1 MGIIKAAIN
10 TVGGA
15 LADSWLEVIEP
26 SDMDSTTVMCPG
38 ISKARNDKRNT
49 NTKGTANNI
58 SNGSIVHVYDNQM
71 MLLIDG
77 GAIVDYTAEPGYFE
91 VKNSAQPSL
100 FNGQFGDSLKE
111 AFNRFKFS
119 GVTPTAQRV
128 VYINLK
134 PLEGIK
140 YGTKTP
146 INYYD
151 ANYDI
156 DVNVRAFGKFS
167 LEINDPLTFYKKI
180 IPTSDVTN
188 MRPVDMEY
196 LANQRWDSEFLMA
209 LQEAL
214 TNLSAQGVRISQ
226 IGMYNSK
233 LVEALKVALKDT
245 WSNKRGITLSEV
257 GITVSYDEETKE
269 LLKERN
275 KVAMFNNPGMR
286 ETMMQ
291 KNISEG
297 IRDAGSNANGSMA
310 GFMGMGMGMNFAGG
324 FMGNASNTNMQQMQM
339 QQQQQQQ
346 QQQQMLQQQQAE
358 LEAQKA
364 KFEAEK
370 AAQAQAQAQQQAA
383 PAPTAGGWDCECGKK
398 GNKGKFC
405 AECGKPKPADDG
417 SWKCSCGAVN
427 KGKFC
432 AECGAKRP
440 APKPKKIVCDKCGY
454 EPDMSQPIPKFCP
467 ECGDPI
473 NEADFA

>member
-1 MGIIKAAIN
+1 MGIIKAAMN

-38 ISKARNDKRNT
+38 VSKARNDKRNT

-58 SNGSIVHVYDNQM
+58 SNGSIIHVYDNQM

-134 PLEGIK
+134 PMEGIK

-167 LEINDPLTFYKKI
+167 LEISDPLRFYKTI

-188 MRPVDMEY
+188 MRPVDMET
-196 LANQRWDSEFLMA
+196 LTNQRWDSEFLTA
-209 LQEAL
+209 LQQAL
-214 TNLSAQGVRISQ
+214 TELSAQGVRISQ

-233 LVEALKVALKDT
+233 LVETLKVVLKDT
-245 WSNKRGITLSEV
+245 WNDRRGIELCEV

-275 KVAMFNNPGMR
+275 KVAMFNNPSMR
-286 ETMMQ
+286 ETMVQ

-297 IRDAGSNANGSMA
+297 LKDAGSNANGAMA

-324 FMGNASNTNMQQMQM
+324 YMNNASNANMQQMQM
-339 QQQQQQQ
+339 QQQQPQPQYQQPGQQQ
-346 QQQQMLQQQQAE
+346 PYTQPTPQPQQT
-358 LEAQKA
+358 
-364 KFEAEK
+364 
-370 AAQAQAQAQQQAA
+370 AAAA
-383 PAPTAGGWDCECGKK
+383 AGGWTCECGKA
-398 GNKGKFC
+398 GNTGKFC
-405 AECGKPKPADDG
+405 AECGKPKPIPVQSG
-417 SWKCSCGAVN
+417 SWTCSCGAVN
-427 KGKFC
+427 TGKFC
-432 AECGAKRP
+432 AECGNPRP
-440 APKPKKIVCDKCGY
+440 ADKPKKIKCDKCGY
-454 EPDMSQPIPKFCP
+454 EPDMSKPIPKFCP

-473 NEADFA
+473 NEADFV

>member
-10 TVGGA
+10 TVGGS

-26 SDMDSTTVMCPG
+26 SDMDATTVMCPG
-38 ISKARNDKRNT
+38 ISKARDDKRNT

-58 SNGSIVHVYDNQM
+58 SNGSIIHVYDNQM

-77 GAIVDYTAEPGYFE
+77 GAIIDYTAEPGYFE
-91 VKNSAQPSL
+91 VKNSSQPSL
-100 FNGQFGDSLKE
+100 FNGQFGDSIKE

-167 LEINDPLTFYKKI
+167 LEINDPIVFYKTI

-214 TNLSAQGVRISQ
+214 TTLSAQGVRISQ

-233 LVEALKVALKDT
+233 LVEALKTALKDT

-275 KVAMFNNPGMR
+275 KVAMFNNPSMR
-286 ETMMQ
+286 ETLVQ

-297 IRDAGSNANGSMA
+297 LKDAGSNAGGAMNG
-310 GFMGMGMGMNFAGG
+310 FLGMGMGMNFAGG
-324 FMGNASNTNMQQMQM
+324 YMNNASNANMQQMQM

-346 QQQQMLQQQQAE
+346 QQMQQPMQQMQQHAPQPVAAPQA
-358 LEAQKA
+358 
-364 KFEAEK
+364 
-370 AAQAQAQAQQQAA
+370 AA
-383 PAPTAGGWDCECGKK
+383 PAADGWTCECGKT

-405 AECGKPKPADDG
+405 ADCGKPKPAPAA
-417 SWKCSCGAVN
+417 SNTWTCSCGATN
-427 KGKFC
+427 TGKFC

-440 APKPKKIVCDKCGY
+440 DAKPKKIKCDKCGY

-473 NEADFA
+473 NEADLV

>member
-1 MGIIKAAIN
+1 MGIIKAAVN

-26 SDMDSTTVMCPG
+26 SDMDATTVMCPG

-167 LEINDPLTFYKKI
+167 LEINDPLRFYKTI

-214 TNLSAQGVRISQ
+214 TTLSAQGVRISQ

-233 LVEALKVALKDT
+233 LVEALKTALKDT
-245 WSNKRGITLSEV
+245 WSDKRGITLSEV
-257 GITVSYDEETKE
+257 GITVSYDDETKE

-286 ETMMQ
+286 ETMVQ

-297 IRDAGSNANGSMA
+297 LRDAGSNSNGAMA
-310 GFMGMGMGMNFAGG
+310 GFMGMGMGMNFGGG
-324 FMGNASNTNMQQMQM
+324 FMNNASNANLQQMQM
-339 QQQQQQQ
+339 QQQQQQV
-346 QQQQMLQQQQAE
+346 QQQMQQPVMQQPAP
-358 LEAQKA
+358 QP
-364 KFEAEK
+364 
-370 AAQAQAQAQQQAA
+370 QAQPAPQPSA
-383 PAPTAGGWDCECGKK
+383 PAANDGWTCECGKS

-405 AECGKPKPADDG
+405 AECGKPKPAPAE
-417 SWKCSCGAVN
+417 SNTWTCSCGATN
-427 KGKFC
+427 TGKFC

-440 APKPKKIVCDKCGY
+440 APKPKKIKCDKCGY

>member
-1 MGIIKAAIN
+1 MGIIRAAIN
-10 TVGGA
+10 TVGGS

-26 SDMDSTTVMCPG
+26 SDMDATTVMCPG
-38 ISKARNDKRNT
+38 ISKARNDRRNT
-49 NTKGTANNI
+49 NTKGTSNTI
-58 SNGSIVHVYDNQM
+58 SNGSIIHVYDNQM

-91 VKNSAQPSL
+91 VKNSSLPSL

-167 LEINDPLTFYKKI
+167 LEINDPLRFYKTI

-214 TNLSAQGVRISQ
+214 TTLSAQGVRISQ

-233 LVEALKVALKDT
+233 LVEALKTALKDT

-257 GITVSYDEETKE
+257 GITVSYDDETKE

-286 ETMMQ
+286 ETMVQ

-297 IRDAGSNANGSMA
+297 LRDAGSNSNGAMA
-310 GFMGMGMGMNFAGG
+310 GFMGMGMGMNFGGG
-324 FMGNASNTNMQQMQM
+324 FMNNASNANLQQMQM
-339 QQQQQQQ
+339 QQQQQQV
-346 QQQQMLQQQQAE
+346 QQQMQQPVMQQPAPQPQQQPAPQP
-358 LEAQKA
+358 
-364 KFEAEK
+364 
-370 AAQAQAQAQQQAA
+370 AA
-383 PAPTAGGWDCECGKK
+383 PAANGWDCDCGKK
-398 GNKGKFC
+398 GNTGKFC
-405 AECGKPKPADDG
+405 AECGKPKPVPVE
-417 SWKCSCGAVN
+417 SNTWTCSCGATN
-427 KGKFC
+427 TGKFC

>member
-10 TVGGA
+10 TVGGS

-26 SDMDSTTVMCPG
+26 SDMDATTVMCPG
-38 ISKARNDKRNT
+38 ISKARDDKRNT

-58 SNGSIVHVYDNQM
+58 SNGSIIHVYDNQM

-77 GAIVDYTAEPGYFE
+77 GAIIDYTAEPGYFE
-91 VKNSAQPSL
+91 VKNSSQPSL
-100 FNGQFGDSLKE
+100 FNGQFGDSIKE

-167 LEINDPLTFYKKI
+167 LEINDPIVFYKTI

-214 TNLSAQGVRISQ
+214 TTLSAQGVRISQ

-233 LVEALKVALKDT
+233 LVEALKTALKDT

-275 KVAMFNNPGMR
+275 KVAMFNNPSMR
-286 ETMMQ
+286 ETLVQ

-297 IRDAGSNANGSMA
+297 LKDAGSNAGGAMNG
-310 GFMGMGMGMNFAGG
+310 FLGMGMGMNFAGG
-324 FMGNASNTNMQQMQM
+324 YMNNASNANMQQMQM
-339 QQQQQQQ
+339 QQQQM
-346 QQQQMLQQQQAE
+346 QQQQMQQQPMQQMQQPAPQPVAAPQA
-358 LEAQKA
+358 
-364 KFEAEK
+364 
-370 AAQAQAQAQQQAA
+370 AA
-383 PAPTAGGWDCECGKK
+383 PAADGWTCECGKT

-405 AECGKPKPADDG
+405 ADCGKPKPAPAA
-417 SWKCSCGAVN
+417 SNTWTCSCGATN
-427 KGKFC
+427 TGKFC

-440 APKPKKIVCDKCGY
+440 DAKPKKIKCDKCGY

-473 NEADFA
+473 NEADLV

>member
-1 MGIIKAAIN
+1 MGIIKAAMN

-38 ISKARNDKRNT
+38 VSKARNDKRNT

-58 SNGSIVHVYDNQM
+58 SNGSIIHVYDNQM

-134 PLEGIK
+134 PMEGIK

-167 LEINDPLTFYKKI
+167 LEISDPLRFYKTI

-188 MRPVDMEY
+188 MRPVDMET
-196 LANQRWDSEFLMA
+196 LTNQRWDSEFLTA
-209 LQEAL
+209 LQQAL
-214 TNLSAQGVRISQ
+214 TELSAQGVRISQ

-233 LVEALKVALKDT
+233 LVETLKVVLKDT
-245 WSNKRGITLSEV
+245 WNDRRGIELCEV

-275 KVAMFNNPGMR
+275 KVAMFNNPSMR
-286 ETMMQ
+286 ETMVQ

-297 IRDAGSNANGSMA
+297 LKDAGSNANGAMA

-324 FMGNASNTNMQQMQM
+324 YMNNASNANMQQMQM
-339 QQQQQQQ
+339 QQQQPQPQYQQQ
-346 QQQQMLQQQQAE
+346 PVQQQ
-358 LEAQKA
+358 
-364 KFEAEK
+364 
-370 AAQAQAQAQQQAA
+370 
-383 PAPTAGGWDCECGKK
+383 PAPQPQPTAAAVTGGWKCECGKE
-398 GNKGKFC
+398 GNTGKFC
-405 AECGKPKPADDG
+405 AECGKPKPVPVQSG
-417 SWKCSCGAVN
+417 SWTCSCGAVN
-427 KGKFC
+427 SGKFC
-432 AECGAKRP
+432 AECGNPRP
-440 APKPKKIVCDKCGY
+440 ADKPKKIKCDKCGY
-454 EPDMSQPIPKFCP
+454 EPDMSKPIPKFCP

-473 NEADFA
+473 NEADFV